1 MTSSHMT
8 LGIQLL
14 WVRDTLRHTVITL
27 GVLNV
32 FRSEANGRDL
42 SNYHD
47 AVNEETNYECF
58 WVVETSVTD
67 PLVFKDIC
75 AGVDRLSIGNVFPG
89 IEKWHIV
96 ANRCT
101 LLLVKIFRSLNISHK
116 TYASITSFIMIW

>member
-1 MTSSHMT
+1 M
-8 LGIQLL
+8 L

-42 SNYHD
+42 SNNHD

-75 AGVDRLSIGNVFPG
+75 AGVDTIGFPL
-89 IEKWHIV
+89 E
-96 ANRCT
+96 
-101 LLLVKIFRSLNISHK
+101 
-116 TYASITSFIMIW
+116 ITSEGFANCGTASPV